1 MSKLTPIT
9 LRGEVLS
16 SASYELY
23 GEVDGSG
30 LEAVY
35 KTYNIEINNIQDQ
48 LTFDDSS
55 REAGK
60 FNGID
65 IASGYW
71 ISDLSGQIIVK
82 IISIEEKTDT
92 SIKCIVEDI
101 DMQSYRL
108 FGQNQFNLSQQIV
121 IFAANQKGEAIIVNT
136 AIFNTG
142 AIDRIQ
148 SRFNV
153 NESDD
158 RFLFRHDVA
167 PSIANGNV
175 VTIDSLGN
183 LVRLGAS
190 NAASAIPVGIVIS
203 STRGG
208 KDVYVKPFNNILTNA
223 DNPESLDNGVGTVY
237 YTDSVNDGEI
247 TTTQVSGSRP
257 IYLQIATATAT
268 EVIATDG
275 TLPDSGDVVKINGIE
290 VFDGATDSVADLD
303 AWVSLINT
311 FTNQTNVVAEE
322 FIRYVS
328 TNSNQNTLVYAGTD
342 TSSDVLLLVKATGT
356 TPSSFPTLN
365 ISDGTNDVD
374 VVFNTADIID
384 VASSGFDAASITEIY
399 SKIQTA
405 LSGSGV
411 EIEVSLVDLT
421 GAGAVGQGIKLET
434 TEDTAEIIL
443 TDVIVDALT
452 PTGSPLVG
460 PGSCLGLNETTA
472 ALDNVLKLL
481 RSSGG
486 AIEIT
491 GSPISSGYINT
502 GGITS
507 SSNGKP
513 PYVLFLEGVA
523 EDASTTEVGVNTGL
537 DKNLT
542 SNVTSGNG
550 SATGI
555 EISYTPFA
563 DSDVAIRI
571 NGIEVNL
578 GGNKLSD
585 CYFSAD
591 NGVTAKP
598 IADIEAGDELFWNGL
613 IAQFELDSLDDIDV
627 VYQANRIDL

>member
-1 MSKLTPIT
+1 MSKFTPIT

-16 SASYELY
+16 SVAYELY

-30 LEAVY
+30 LEIVY

-48 LTFDDSS
+48 LTFDNSS
-55 REAGK
+55 RVAGK

-65 IASGYW
+65 ISSGYW
-71 ISDLSGQIIVK
+71 ISDRSGQTVVK

-92 SIKCIVEDI
+92 SIKCIVEDVG
-101 DMQSYRL
+101 MQSYRL
-108 FGQNQFNLSQQIV
+108 FGQNQFNLSQQII
-121 IFAANQKGEAIIVNT
+121 IFAANQNGEAVIVNT
-136 AIFNTG
+136 TIFNAG

-158 RFLFRHDVA
+158 RFLFRHDIIPAV
-167 PSIANGNV
+167 ANGNV
-175 VTIDSLGN
+175 VTIDALGN
-183 LVRLGAS
+183 LVRLGAL
-190 NAASAIPVGIVIS
+190 NAASPIPVGIVIN

-208 KDVYVKPFNNILTNA
+208 KDVYVKPFNTILTNA

-237 YTDSVNDGEI
+237 YTDSINSGDI

-257 IYLQIATATAT
+257 IYLQIATAIAT

-275 TLPDSGDVVKINGIE
+275 TLPDSGDVIKINGIE
-290 VFDGATDSVADLD
+290 VFNGAIHSVADLD
-303 AWVSLINT
+303 AWVSRINT
-311 FTNQTNVVAEE
+311 FTNQTNVVAED
-322 FIRYVS
+322 FIRYIS
-328 TNSNQNTLVYAGTD
+328 TNSNQNTLVYAGVD
-342 TSSDVLLLVKATGT
+342 ASSDVLLLVKETGT

-365 ISDGTNDVD
+365 ISDGTDDVD
-374 VVFNTADIID
+374 VVFDTADIID
-384 VASSGFDAASITEIY
+384 VSGSGFDAASLTEIY
-399 SKIQTA
+399 SKIETA
-405 LSGSGV
+405 LNGSNV
-411 EIEVSLVDLT
+411 AIEASLINLT
-421 GAGAVGQGIKLET
+421 RFNSNGQGIKLET
-434 TEDTAEIIL
+434 TQAGADIIL
-443 TDVIVDALT
+443 TNGTDAL
-452 PTGSPLVG
+452 GSPLVG
-460 PGSCLGLNETTA
+460 PGSCLGFNTSTS
-472 ALDNVLKLL
+472 ALDNVLKLI

-486 AIEIT
+486 VIEIT

-507 SSNGKP
+507 SSNGRP

-523 EDASTTEVGVNTGL
+523 EDPSTTEVGVNTGL

-542 SNVTSGNG
+542 SNATSGNG
-550 SATGI
+550 SSTGI
-555 EISYTPFA
+555 QISFTPFA
-563 DSDVAIRI
+563 DSDVTIKV
-571 NGIEVNL
+571 NGVEVNL
-578 GGNKLSD
+578 GNNKLSD

-591 NGVTAKP
+591 GGVTAKP